1 MQQNDALADH
11 HINPLYNHHLV
22 INTFYLQSHHVYS
35 GCRSVQIMVWL
46 KKLQNQGV
54 PIVQANLQ
62 IIQGSK
68 ISHVIGFRITK

>member
-1 MQQNDALADH
+1 
-11 HINPLYNHHLV
+11 
-22 INTFYLQSHHVYS
+22 
-35 GCRSVQIMVWL
+35 MVWL
-46 KKLQNQGV
+46 KKLQNQRV